1 MSPTLPPNHNHTL
14 ETHRSTLNTL
24 AIQDLRAR
32 ILQNKCCRRCSQED
46 LLRLRTE
53 DWWLS
58 SFLRTYNYDLDIT
71 YAVLVECIQWRINFQ
86 VENISILGM
95 KPLLDRHLA
104 YLHGRDL
111 TECSILWINLSQYRA
126 GDVGFEKLFIFWL
139 ERHTMDT
146 KADPL
151 TILMD
156 MTGTSMKNMDLNIFK
171 FILHALK
178 YYYPSTVNDLIVY
191 ESPSMFNASWKVV
204 KSWMDPAHPQLHHVT
219 KECITQ
225 FIDSKYLPTHM
236 GGEDTFRFT
245 MDDLAKCLPASPQEN
260 GHSNSDVDR
269 SPERNSFDTIVLKR
283 AVTFDDDDEEANR
296 KAPLTMTRKISNG
309 STKQR
314 SIPQNLKPMV
324 EARLRSPDVDWIKN
338 AFLHISP
345 RDVLTL
351 NRVEGIADYVDV
363 VAVRNTSPSAVMF
376 KIKTTSPEKFRV
388 RPSTGCIAA
397 GSTDIIRVYL
407 QSEYRSSCS
416 REKFL
421 LMALE
426 TENNNLESFGELWKK
441 ADNDKKVEQKLR
453 CRIADADASSEG
465 SNVDRLEG
473 KPYSQQE
480 QIDRLKTYCEQ
491 MQRSQRTLLLVVL
504 TTFFALIVLL
514 LYEQSNYSTLESAIE
529 TLTNKLANFTCEV
542 QSLAPPPQPAART
555 AALPPVSYEEDL

>member
-1 MSPTLPPNHNHTL
+1 
-14 ETHRSTLNTL
+14 
-24 AIQDLRAR
+24 
-32 ILQNKCCRRCSQED
+32 
-46 LLRLRTE
+46 
-53 DWWLS
+53 
-58 SFLRTYNYDLDIT
+58 
-71 YAVLVECIQWRINFQ
+71 
-86 VENISILGM
+86 
-95 KPLLDRHLA
+95 
-104 YLHGRDL
+104 
-111 TECSILWINLSQYRA
+111 
-126 GDVGFEKLFIFWL
+126 
-139 ERHTMDT
+139 
-146 KADPL
+146 
-151 TILMD
+151 
-156 MTGTSMKNMDLNIFK
+156 
-171 FILHALK
+171 
-178 YYYPSTVNDLIVY
+178 
-191 ESPSMFNASWKVV
+191 
-204 KSWMDPAHPQLHHVT
+204 
-219 KECITQ
+219 
-225 FIDSKYLPTHM
+225 
-236 GGEDTFRFT
+236 

-283 AVTFDDDDEEANR
+283 VFFDLPALIARCSENGPGSFREESDEWIKTAALMQHRSSAVTFDDDDEEANR